1 MLAKRAGED
10 TELQDLMKRVAQGD
24 ASKPELERFQ
34 SIIDEITAESKKNGT
49 TGPSAERL
57 LVDGKS
63 VRYFADEVRA
73 ILDIVLASNPRQTSA
88 TLRPPEGSDPLVV
101 MLVRKT
107 LDDQKTKDLV
117 RRIAENRPQ
126 FNDAADLKAVLE
138 ALKREIV
145 RENERRKSTT
155 HSPAPS
161 VAGSTA
167 RVSGVV
173 NVHQAGAFPQPAA
186 PQSLRSK
193 GPPPVFIPPKPDISA
208 VVFEFAGGNGDRY
221 LFPKFSVLEYVPVPS
236 GQQVIASFIIVRKG
250 SASEYPLADPALDY
264 YQPVTIRLYTPTGRH
279 LDNLSRVVASK
290 EEVQR
295 YMNDI
300 MDKMTRAEYVLLAM
314 RLPRSDAVSNGIDA
328 AVANAEEAEPKDKHK
343 DADTESKGAKGSK
356 SNGYRWVNHT
366 TPGMVDGTPA
376 NGTPPT
382 ALWTTKPRKPE
393 IMELPPRSKTYGK
406 DVDAMDDDDQYQS
419 FIASVSRKDI
429 HEE

>member
-34 SIIDEITAESKKNGT
+34 SIIDEITAESKRNGT

-101 MLVRKT
+101 MLVKKT

-117 RRIAENRPQ
+117 RRIAENRPH

-161 VAGSTA
+161 MPGSA
-167 RVSGVV
+167 VRVNGASVG
-173 NVHQAGAFPQPAA
+173 HQAGTSLPPAA

-193 GPPPVFIPPKPDISA
+193 GPPPVFVPPKPDISA

-221 LFPKFSVLEYVPVPS
+221 LFPKFSLLEYVPLPN
-236 GQQVIASFIIVRKG
+236 GQQVVASFLIVRKG

-264 YQPVTIRLYTPTGRH
+264 YQPVTIRLYAPAGRH
-279 LDNLSRVVASK
+279 LENLSRVVAPK

-295 YMNDI
+295 YMNDV

-314 RLPRSDAVSNGIDA
+314 RLPRSDALSHEGDPA
-328 AVANAEEAEPKDKHK
+328 TANAPEAERKDKHK
-343 DADTESKGAKGSK
+343 DADRDSKGAKD
-356 SNGYRWVNHT
+356 NGYRWVNHT
-366 TPGMVDGTPA
+366 TPGTTA
-376 NGTPPT
+376 LAGTPPT

-393 IMELPPRSKTYGK
+393 IMELPPRSQTYGK
-406 DVDAMDDDDQYQS
+406 GVDAMDEDDQYQT

-429 HEE
+429 QED